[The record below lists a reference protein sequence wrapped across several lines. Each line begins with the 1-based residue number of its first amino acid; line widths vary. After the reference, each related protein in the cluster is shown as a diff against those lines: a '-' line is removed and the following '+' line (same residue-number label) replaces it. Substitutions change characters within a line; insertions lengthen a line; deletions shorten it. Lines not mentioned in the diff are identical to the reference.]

1 MSSFR
6 YLRFGDFVFLEFG
19 TDGLRGLGSG
29 LGHGDGDTVGWRERF
44 ARAGR
49 MQDQHAGL
57 LQGFGDAAT
66 FEGGLDVVTAD
77 GRRPELGADDIEAGG
92 EGAAASV
99 GEGSTAL
106 PDFVG

>member
-29 LGHGDGDTVGWRERF
+29 LGHGDGDTVGRREWF

-49 MQDQHAGL
+49 MQDQQAGL

-66 FEGGLDVVTAD
+66 FEGGHDVVIALG
-77 GRRPELGADDIEAGG
+77 GRSQLGADAIEAGG
-92 EGAAASV
+92 EIVAAFV
-99 GEGSTAL
+99 GIGSTAL